1 MSKTYGVGV
10 IGCGNIS
17 PSYLRLA
24 PLFKGIEMRSVADRL
39 PERSKARA
47 EEFGVRQQTV
57 DELLANDEIDIVVN
71 LTTPDEHFGV
81 TKAILTAGK
90 HAYSEKPLVLT
101 LEAGLDLK
109 KTAEE
114 RGLLVGC
121 APDTFLGGAHQQARA
136 LIDAG
141 VIGKVMSGTTHVMSK
156 GMEAWHPNPDFFFL
170 PGAGP
175 VLDIGPY
182 YVANLINLVGPVKRV
197 TAFANT
203 ARKERV
209 IGSGPRA
216 GETVPVSTPTSI
228 HAVLEFLGGA
238 IVTLGASWDVCGHNH
253 KPMEL
258 YGTQGA
264 LFVPDPNFFGGE
276 VVIVDPEGKRDV
288 APPWGHPLGIANQ
301 ERPAGQPPVA
311 NYRSAGFADMV
322 AAITEERDPR
332 CSLDFALHG
341 VDVMTSI
348 LKAAEIGAVV
358 ELTTTCKR
366 PAPLSP
372 TSARA
377 LLKAG

>member
-1 MSKTYGVGV
+1 MSKTYGVGI

-17 PSYLRLA
+17 AAYLRLA
-24 PLFKGIEMRSVADRL
+24 PLFKGIEMRAVADIDMTVA
-39 PERSKARA
+39 EARA
-47 EEFGVRQQTV
+47 SEFGVRAQSV
-57 DELLANDEIDIVVN
+57 DALLANDEIDIVVN
-71 LTTPDEHFGV
+71 LTIPEVHHTV
-81 TKAILTAGK
+81 TKSILTAGK
-90 HAYSEKPLVLT
+90 HAYSEKPLVLS
-101 LEAGLDLK
+101 LEDGLDLK

-136 LIDAG
+136 LVDAG
-141 VIGKVMSGTTHVMSK
+141 VIGRVMSGTTHVMSK
-156 GMEAWHPNPDFFFL
+156 GMEAWHPNPDFFFR

-197 TAFANT
+197 SAFANA
-203 ARKERV
+203 ARRERV

-216 GETVPVSTPTSI
+216 GETVPVSTPTTI

-238 IVTLGASWDVCGHNH
+238 VITLGASWDVYGHNH
-253 KPMEL
+253 TPMEL

-264 LFVPDPNFFGGE
+264 LFIPDPNFFGGE
-276 VVIVDPEGKRDV
+276 VVIVDPDGKREV
-288 APPWGHPLGIANQ
+288 APPWGHPLGIPNQ

-322 AAITEERDPR
+322 AAIDEKRDPR
-332 CSLDFALHG
+332 CSLDVSLHG

-348 LKAAEIGAVV
+348 LKAAETGSVV
-358 ELTTTCKR
+358 DLTTTCKR

-377 LLKAG
+377 LLKAE

>member
-1 MSKTYGVGV
+1 MSKTFGVGI
-10 IGCGNIS
+10 IGAGNIS
-17 PSYLRLA
+17 SAYLRLA
-24 PLFKGIEMRSVADRL
+24 PLFKGLEMRAVADID
-39 PERSKARA
+39 PQAAATRA
-47 EEFGVRQQTV
+47 EEFDIRAQSV
-57 DELLANDEIDIVVN
+57 EALLGNDEIDIVVN
-71 LTTPDEHFGV
+71 LTIPEAHYAV
-81 TKAILTAGK
+81 TKDILTAGK

-101 LEAGLDLK
+101 LEDGLDLK

-136 LIDAG
+136 LVDAG
-141 VIGKVMSGTTHVMSK
+141 AIGRVMSGTAHVMGK
-156 GMEAWHPNPDFFFL
+156 GMESWHPNPDFFFR

-197 TAFANT
+197 SAFANT

-216 GETVPVSTPTSI
+216 GEKVPVSTPTTI
-228 HAVLEFLGGA
+228 HAIMEFVSGA
-238 IVTLGASWDVCGHNH
+238 VITLGASWDVFGHNH

-258 YGTQGA
+258 YGTQGV

-276 VVIVDPEGKRDV
+276 VVMVDTEGRRET
-288 APPWGHPLGIANQ
+288 APAWGHPLGIPNQ
-301 ERPAGQPPVA
+301 ERPAGQPPIA

-322 AAITEERDPR
+322 QAIETGREPR
-332 CSLDFALHG
+332 CSLDMALHG

-348 LKAAEIGAVV
+348 LKAAETDAIV
-358 ELTTTCKR
+358 EMTTTCKR
-366 PAPLSP
+366 PSPLSP
-372 TSARA
+372 DSARA
-377 LLKAG
+377 LLKAE